1 MKVLKNNNQE
11 AVKRIGIRS
20 MKQNK
25 ARNIFAVIAI
35 ILTAFMF
42 TSVFSIGF
50 SLAKNMNTMLKSAM
64 GSDADL
70 YFTHPTPEQIEQA
83 KSCKSLK
90 HGGIYIRTAI
100 GNLWNNND
108 VTIQLCY
115 SDDENFQ
122 YIIKPAIIDVK
133 GNYPQKEN
141 EIMLSVNGLEAANIK
156 EPKIGDN
163 IKLNVNGVEKDF
175 QLSGY
180 FRDYAFRTNAYTAY
194 ISKSFADSI
203 GESVES
209 GMYCMTAKK
218 FQLSALKRQLFEK
231 ISLSEDQ
238 GIQVIGTDLDGNIT
252 VAAIVLFICLII
264 IVSGYLLIYNIMYIS
279 VSRDIRFYG
288 MLKTIGTTSGQIR
301 KIVKIQAYR
310 LSGLGIVIGAVLGAL
325 TSLAAVPYAMK
336 FYQGGINGASD
347 VLPSSISF
355 NPLIYLLTAVFAFMT
370 VSLSCRKPAKLAG
383 KVSPIEAVKYNGQ
396 MSNKIK
402 PKKTTDGGKLYKTA
416 FRNVFREKKRAFLVF
431 ASMLMGT
438 LALLTAHTFIGCVKL
453 DNYAERYIPDDYA
466 VYPYSTSDKDY
477 RIIDKNKIEAAQKL
491 ADNIKSLNGVTNVML
506 NRSVKMNLAFDKEL
520 FMTFLEVQKKY
531 YDYSIDD
538 LIKTYE
544 EHPEE
549 FIVKVTGIDRAM
561 LERHNKTAK
570 QKIDVDAFERG
581 EVCFVGTANNSEEC
595 KLLKGKTI
603 TIVSPDT
610 GKRRDIEVGVFS
622 EWSDDNGFVLN
633 HETYAVGAPE
643 FILVSQ
649 SVIDELTD
657 TPFIDVITADCKPD
671 NESAIT
677 NKIKEL
683 TNNNICIPSVAHVE
697 IKSEILRDFN
707 TSMNAFN
714 LLVSGVSIILIL
726 IGVINFVNV
735 MLTGIFNRRRELA
748 VMESIGMTKS
758 QIKKML
764 MLEGVYYGV
773 ITAALIFGLG
783 GTICK
788 IISVKSVSIIDY
800 AVPYFPLNLMLIIT
814 AVILTVCIAVPAA
827 VYMQISKESVTER
840 LR

>member
-1 MKVLKNNNQE
+1 MLKNNNQE

-50 SLAKNMNTMLKSAM
+50 SLAKNMNTMIKSAM

-70 YFTHPTPEQIEQA
+70 CLTHPTPEQIEQA

-90 HGGIYIRTAI
+90 HGGIYIRAAA
-100 GNLWNNND
+100 GNLWDNKD
-108 VTIQLCY
+108 TTIELCY
-115 SDDENFQ
+115 ADDENFEH
-122 YIIKPAIIDVK
+122 IIKPAIIDVK

-141 EIMLSVNGLEAANIK
+141 EIMLSVSGLEAADISK
-156 EPKIGDN
+156 PKIGDN
-163 IKLNVNGVEKDF
+163 IKLNINGIEKDF

-203 GESVES
+203 GADGEG
-209 GMYCMTAKK
+209 GMYYMTAKR
-218 FQLSALKRQLFEK
+218 FQLSMLKRQLLEK
-231 ISLSEDQ
+231 ISISEDQ
-238 GIQVIGTDLDGNIT
+238 SIQFVGTDFDDNIT

-279 VSRDIRFYG
+279 VSRDVRFYG
-288 MLKTIGTTSGQIR
+288 MLKTIGTTPKQIR
-301 KIVKIQAYR
+301 KIVKIQVYR
-310 LSGLGIVIGAVLGAL
+310 LSGLGIAIGAVLGAL
-325 TSLAAVPYAMK
+325 TSFATVPYAMD
-336 FYQGGINGASD
+336 FFTSGRGIGSI
-347 VLPSSISF
+347 LPTKISF
-355 NPLIYLLTAVFAFMT
+355 NPIIYILTAVFAFVT

-383 KVSPIEAVKYNGQ
+383 KVSPIEAVKYNGRV
-396 MSNKIK
+396 SGKIRS
-402 PKKTTDGGKLYKTA
+402 KKTIDGVKLYKTA
-416 FRNVFREKKRAFLVF
+416 FRNVFREKKRAVLVF
-431 ASMLMGT
+431 ASMFMGT
-438 LALLTAHTFIGCVKL
+438 LALLTVHTFIGCIKL
-453 DNYAERYIPDDYA
+453 ENYAERYVPHDYV
-466 VYPYSTSDKDY
+466 VYPLCSSDEDY
-477 RIIDKNKIEAAQKL
+477 QVIDKNKIEAAEKL
-491 ADNIKSLNGVTNVML
+491 TDNIKSLNGVTNVML

-520 FMTFLEVQKKY
+520 FMIFLENQQRY
-531 YDYSIDD
+531 YKYSIEE
-538 LIKTYE
+538 LIKKYE

-549 FIVKVTGIDRAM
+549 FIVNVTGIDRTM

-610 GKRRDIEVGVFS
+610 EKRRDIDVGVFF
-622 EWSDDNGFVLN
+622 EWSDDSGFALT
-633 HETYAVGAPE
+633 HELCAVGAPD

-657 TPFIDVITADCKPD
+657 TPFIDAITADCKPD

-677 NKIKEL
+677 NSIKEL
-683 TNNNICIPSVAHVE
+683 TSNNICVPSVAHVE
-697 IKSEILRDFN
+697 IKSEILKNFN
-707 TSMNAFN
+707 TSMNSFN
-714 LLVSGVSIILIL
+714 LLVSGISIILIL

-735 MLTGIFNRRRELA
+735 MLTGIFIRRRELA
-748 VMESIGMTKS
+748 VMESIGMTKG

-773 ITAALIFGLG
+773 ITAVLIFGIG

-788 IISVKSVSIIDY
+788 VISAKSVSIIDY

-814 AVILTVCIAVPAA
+814 AVILAVCIAVPAA